1 MQTIKVKI
9 KRIREEVALPEYKSA
24 LASGFDLAAAEDV
37 IVKPGKTVLVPT
49 GIAVEIP
56 AGYELQ
62 IRPRS
67 GISKRTK
74 LRLPNAPGTVDA
86 DYRGEVGVL
95 VENIMPPTQASGTV
109 LIGVDGQLIETKD
122 LYPVGTYLIRRGD
135 RIAQGVIVP
144 VVRAEFVEVDEL
156 SETER
161 GAGGFGSTG
170 VQG

>member
-1 MQTIKVKI
+1 MQTIQVKI
-9 KRIREEVALPEYKSA
+9 KRMREGVTLPEYKTP

-37 IVKPGKTVLVPT
+37 IIKPGETVLVPT

-67 GISKRTK
+67 GVSKHTK

-86 DYRGEVGVL
+86 DYRGEVMVL
-95 VENIMPPTQASGTV
+95 VENTEPF
-109 LIGVDGQLIETKD
+109 VDEMVSYVFDIERKRRQRMEW
-122 LYPVGTYLIRRGD
+122 YRYGTYLIRKGD

-170 VQG
+170 V

>member
-1 MQTIKVKI
+1 MQAIKVKI
-9 KRIREEVALPEYKSA
+9 KRMREGVQLPEYKSA

-37 IVKPGKTVLVPT
+37 LVRPGETVVVPT

-56 AGYELQ
+56 EGYELQ

-67 GISKRTK
+67 GVSKRTR
-74 LRLPNAPGTVDA
+74 LRLPNTPGTVDA

-95 VENIMPPTQASGTV
+95 VENTVPPTKASGTV
-109 LIGVDGQLIETKD
+109 LIGMDGQWIETND

-170 VQG
+170 VR

>member
-37 IVKPGKTVLVPT
+37 IIKPGETVLVPT

-67 GISKRTK
+67 GISKRTR
-74 LRLPNAPGTVDA
+74 LRLPNTPGTVDA

-95 VENIMPPTQASGTV
+95 VENTVPPTKASGSV
-109 LIGVDGQLIETKD
+109 VISVDGQLIETND
-122 LYPVGTYLIRRGD
+122 LYPVGTYIIRKGD
-135 RIAQGVIVP
+135 RIAQAVIAP

-170 VQG
+170 VKG